1 MTEYTL
7 SNRIAGTLLQIKKAI
22 EQLQD
27 WNKDIQNVDDY
38 YSTPEGMKNLA
49 ASCMLIEAIGEG
61 VKQIDKLTQSRLL
74 DERPEIPWQDVIGI
88 RNHIAHGYFDIDG
101 DIIKAAKE
109 NAKLAGVDELI
120 HFQKRPVSELNHPKK
135 YGFLVSNPPY
145 GERIGEKEELP
156 QLYRELAEAY
166 KRLDSWSA
174 YIITGYTDV
183 EKYMGRKADKNRK
196 IYNGMMKT
204 YYYQFL
210 GPKPPRR

>member
-27 WNKDIQNVDDY
+27 WNKDILNVEDY

-101 DIIKAAKE
+101 DIVLDVIK
-109 NAKLAGVDELI
+109 NNLDEL
-120 HFQKRPVSELNHPKK
+120 
-135 YGFLVSNPPY
+135 
-145 GERIGEKEELP
+145 
-156 QLYRELAEAY
+156 LAAINY
-166 KRLDSWSA
+166 F
-174 YIITGYTDV
+174 IT
-183 EKYMGRKADKNRK
+183 KFS
-196 IYNGMMKT
+196 I
-204 YYYQFL
+204 
-210 GPKPPRR
+210 

>member
-38 YSTPEGMKNLA
+38 YSTPDGMKNLA

-101 DIIKAAKE
+101 DIVLDVIK
-109 NAKLAGVDELI
+109 NNLDEL
-120 HFQKRPVSELNHPKK
+120 
-135 YGFLVSNPPY
+135 
-145 GERIGEKEELP
+145 
-156 QLYRELAEAY
+156 LAAFNY
-166 KRLDSWSA
+166 F
-174 YIITGYTDV
+174 IT
-183 EKYMGRKADKNRK
+183 KFS
-196 IYNGMMKT
+196 I
-204 YYYQFL
+204 
-210 GPKPPRR
+210 

>member
-38 YSTPEGMKNLA
+38 YSTPDGMKNLA

-101 DIIKAAKE
+101 DIVLYVIK
-109 NAKLAGVDELI
+109 NNLDEL
-120 HFQKRPVSELNHPKK
+120 
-135 YGFLVSNPPY
+135 
-145 GERIGEKEELP
+145 
-156 QLYRELAEAY
+156 LAAINY
-166 KRLDSWSA
+166 F
-174 YIITGYTDV
+174 II
-183 EKYMGRKADKNRK
+183 KFS
-196 IYNGMMKT
+196 I
-204 YYYQFL
+204 
-210 GPKPPRR
+210 

>member
-38 YSTPEGMKNLA
+38 YSTPDGMKNLA

-61 VKQIDKLTQSRLL
+61 VKQIDKLTQSRLF

-101 DIIKAAKE
+101 DIVLDVIK
-109 NAKLAGVDELI
+109 NNLDEL
-120 HFQKRPVSELNHPKK
+120 
-135 YGFLVSNPPY
+135 
-145 GERIGEKEELP
+145 
-156 QLYRELAEAY
+156 LAAINY
-166 KRLDSWSA
+166 F
-174 YIITGYTDV
+174 IT
-183 EKYMGRKADKNRK
+183 KFS
-196 IYNGMMKT
+196 I
-204 YYYQFL
+204 
-210 GPKPPRR
+210 

>member
-7 SNRIAGTLLQIKKAI
+7 SNRIAGILLQIKKAI

-38 YSTPEGMKNLA
+38 YSTPDGMKNLA

-101 DIIKAAKE
+101 DIVLDVIK
-109 NAKLAGVDELI
+109 NNLDEL
-120 HFQKRPVSELNHPKK
+120 
-135 YGFLVSNPPY
+135 
-145 GERIGEKEELP
+145 
-156 QLYRELAEAY
+156 LAAINY
-166 KRLDSWSA
+166 F
-174 YIITGYTDV
+174 IT
-183 EKYMGRKADKNRK
+183 KFS
-196 IYNGMMKT
+196 I
-204 YYYQFL
+204 
-210 GPKPPRR
+210 

>member
-61 VKQIDKLTQSRLL
+61 VKKIDKLTQSRLL

-101 DIIKAAKE
+101 DIVLDVIK
-109 NAKLAGVDELI
+109 NNLDEL
-120 HFQKRPVSELNHPKK
+120 
-135 YGFLVSNPPY
+135 
-145 GERIGEKEELP
+145 
-156 QLYRELAEAY
+156 LAAINY
-166 KRLDSWSA
+166 F
-174 YIITGYTDV
+174 IT
-183 EKYMGRKADKNRK
+183 KFS
-196 IYNGMMKT
+196 I
-204 YYYQFL
+204 
-210 GPKPPRR
+210 

>member
-22 EQLQD
+22 VQLQD

-61 VKQIDKLTQSRLL
+61 VKQIDKLTLSRLL

-101 DIIKAAKE
+101 DIALDVIK
-109 NAKLAGVDELI
+109 NNLDEL
-120 HFQKRPVSELNHPKK
+120 
-135 YGFLVSNPPY
+135 
-145 GERIGEKEELP
+145 
-156 QLYRELAEAY
+156 LAAINY
-166 KRLDSWSA
+166 F
-174 YIITGYTDV
+174 IT
-183 EKYMGRKADKNRK
+183 KFS
-196 IYNGMMKT
+196 I
-204 YYYQFL
+204 
-210 GPKPPRR
+210 

>member
-101 DIIKAAKE
+101 DIVLDVIK
-109 NAKLAGVDELI
+109 NNLDEL
-120 HFQKRPVSELNHPKK
+120 
-135 YGFLVSNPPY
+135 
-145 GERIGEKEELP
+145 
-156 QLYRELAEAY
+156 LAA
-166 KRLDSWSA
+166 
-174 YIITGYTDV
+174 INCFIT
-183 EKYMGRKADKNRK
+183 KFS
-196 IYNGMMKT
+196 I
-204 YYYQFL
+204 
-210 GPKPPRR
+210 

>member
-49 ASCMLIEAIGEG
+49 ASCMLIEAIEEG

-101 DIIKAAKE
+101 DIVLDVIK
-109 NAKLAGVDELI
+109 NNLDELLTAI
-120 HFQKRPVSELNHPKK
+120 NYF
-135 YGFLVSNPPY
+135 
-145 GERIGEKEELP
+145 
-156 QLYRELAEAY
+156 
-166 KRLDSWSA
+166 
-174 YIITGYTDV
+174 IT
-183 EKYMGRKADKNRK
+183 KFS
-196 IYNGMMKT
+196 I
-204 YYYQFL
+204 
-210 GPKPPRR
+210 

>member
-38 YSTPEGMKNLA
+38 YSTPDGMKNLA

-74 DERPEIPWQDVIGI
+74 DERPEIHWQDVIGI

-101 DIIKAAKE
+101 DIVLDVIK
-109 NAKLAGVDELI
+109 NNLDEL
-120 HFQKRPVSELNHPKK
+120 
-135 YGFLVSNPPY
+135 
-145 GERIGEKEELP
+145 
-156 QLYRELAEAY
+156 LAAINY
-166 KRLDSWSA
+166 F
-174 YIITGYTDV
+174 IT
-183 EKYMGRKADKNRK
+183 KFS
-196 IYNGMMKT
+196 I
-204 YYYQFL
+204 
-210 GPKPPRR
+210 